1 MTVAAADTAEDKVV
15 ADKAADIAAGKAV
28 AEDRVVADK
37 VAAADI
43 AVDRAAA
50 HIVVEVEAEE
60 VRFVEEAE
68 VQVPALVR
76 RRVQIRRNFRPLMRV
91 PYLVQRS
98 TAKSA

>member
-60 VRFVEEAE
+60 VAAQRQVQ
-68 VQVPALVR
+68 VQVPQAQGLNLP
-76 RRVQIRRNFRPLMRV
+76 IRHRP
-91 PYLVQRS
+91 
-98 TAKSA
+98 